1 MKIHLV
7 KLAVGV
13 QDIDHLKEIQ
23 KNRINNSP
31 LKHNGTA
38 KLRHITRN
46 TPKRSKELINGG
58 SLFWVIKRVIQVRQL
73 ILGFELCQREDGKS
87 GCAII
92 LDPVLYRTI
101 PKSSR
106 AFQGWRYLEDGN
118 APDDLDAKNCINKG
132 VPDELAKE
140 LQSLGLL

>member
-1 MKIHLV
+1 MKIHLI

-13 QDIDHLKEIQ
+13 RDSDHLKEIQ
-23 KNRINNSP
+23 KNRINTSP
-31 LKHNGTA
+31 LEDDGTV

-58 SLFWVIKRVIQVRQL
+58 SLFWVVKRVIQVRQL

-92 LDPVLYRTI
+92 LDPVLHRTV

-118 APDDLDAKNCINKG
+118 APDDLDARNYRNKA
-132 VPDELAKE
+132 VPYELAKE